1 MKNANIVE
9 ELRNPSRVLGHL
21 DLLERNE
28 KVLATGGTINPALV
42 EFHITDRCDLRC
54 PYCTYSDRNG
64 ARFPYEDLPK
74 IAQLQPRALV
84 IAGGGEPSLYNVGEH
99 TTEHVLLRL
108 RELLPKT
115 KFGFI
120 TNGAAFP
127 GNKAASVLD
136 WVRISLDAH
145 SSETHQKQKNGNSFS
160 YESRIAVLNLWAS
173 SGVKNVGIGY
183 LLNKSSLGVA
193 ADFTKAMFD
202 VTKLM
207 SSGKD
212 RINVQ
217 FRLTCGIQS
226 CSCPSSNYAAEDR
239 LQSPDLT
246 ETWKNELLSQKEKV
260 ISLMRK
266 DSEFDD
272 FVRTQTNF
280 VDPSLSTPNSPVD
293 DFDRC
298 RISLLRCL
306 VRADGSIFPCVMKAT
321 SGAAAAGNI
330 LTDDARSIASGL
342 GAFYRLDSDRC
353 SGAEKCCRIDGK
365 KNVLLQR
372 NQGQRAL
379 KLENPFF

>member
-21 DLLERNE
+21 DIFKKNE
-28 KVLATGGTINPALV
+28 KALANGGTIHPALV

-54 PYCTYSDRNG
+54 PYCTYSNRNG

-84 IAGGGEPSLYNVGEH
+84 VAGGGEPSLYNIGEY
-99 TTEHVLLRL
+99 TTEHVLIRL
-108 RELLPKT
+108 KELLPNT

-127 GNKAASVLD
+127 GNEAASVLD
-136 WVRISLDAH
+136 WVRVSLDAH
-145 SSETHQKQKNGNSFS
+145 SSETHQKQKQGNSFS
-160 YESRIAVLNLWAS
+160 YESRIKVLNLWAS

-183 LLNKSSLGVA
+183 LLNKSSLNVA

-202 VTKLM
+202 LTRLM
-207 SSGKD
+207 PSGQD

-246 ETWKNELLSQKEKV
+246 ESWKSELLSQKEKV
-260 ISLMRK
+260 ISLMKK
-266 DSEFDD
+266 DGEFDV

-306 VRADGSIFPCVMKAT
+306 VRADGSVFPCVMKAT
-321 SGAAAAGNI
+321 SGAASAGNI

-342 GAFYRLDSDRC
+342 GSFYRLDNDRC

-365 KNVLLQR
+365 KNVILQR

-379 KLENPFF
+379 RLENPFF

>member
-1 MKNANIVE
+1 MKNTNIVE

-21 DLLERNE
+21 DLLKKNE
-28 KVLATGGTINPALV
+28 KVLVTGGTINPALV
-42 EFHITDRCDLRC
+42 ELHITDRCDLRC
-54 PYCTYSDRNG
+54 PYCTYSSRNG

-74 IAQLQPRALV
+74 IVQLQPRALV
-84 IAGGGEPSLYNVGEH
+84 IAGGGEPSLYNVEEH
-99 TTEHVLLRL
+99 TTEHVLIRL

-136 WVRISLDAH
+136 WVRISLDAN
-145 SSETHQKQKNGNSFS
+145 SSETHQKQKNSNSFS

-183 LLNKSSLGVA
+183 LLNTSSLDAA

-202 VTKLM
+202 LTRLM
-207 SSGKD
+207 PSGQD

-217 FRLTCGIQS
+217 FRLTCRIQS
-226 CSCPSSNYAAEDR
+226 CSCPSPNYADEDH

-246 ETWKNELLSQKEKV
+246 EAWKNELLSQKEKV
-260 ISLMRK
+260 LSLMK
-266 DSEFDD
+266 EDSEFNR
-272 FVRTQTNF
+272 FVKMQTNF
-280 VDPSLSTPNSPVD
+280 LDLSLSTPNSPVA
-293 DFDRC
+293 DFDKC
-298 RISLLRCL
+298 RVSLLRCL
-306 VRADGSIFPCVMKAT
+306 VRADGSIFPCVIKAT
-321 SGAAAAGNI
+321 SGAASAGNI
-330 LTDDARSIASGL
+330 LTDDARTIASGL
-342 GAFYRLDSDRC
+342 GSFYRLDNDRC

-372 NQGQRAL
+372 YQGQRVL
-379 KLENPFF
+379 ILENPFF